1 MGHGVLQKMH
11 ENIGLL
17 STNLYSSM
25 LENANK
31 MIFITREK

>member
-1 MGHGVLQKMH
+1 MGRGVVQKMH

-17 STNLYSSM
+17 SSNLYSSM
-25 LENANK
+25 LVNANK